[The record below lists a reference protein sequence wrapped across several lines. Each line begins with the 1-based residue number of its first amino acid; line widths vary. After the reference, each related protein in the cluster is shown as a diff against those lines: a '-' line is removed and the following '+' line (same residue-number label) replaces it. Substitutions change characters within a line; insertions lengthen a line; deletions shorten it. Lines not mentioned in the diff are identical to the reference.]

1 MPLPIIKK
9 DANGNYVVTGV
20 KEQEITQQQAQY
32 NDLVQSAQTITG
44 PEGDAARKL
53 ISTNP
58 NASAGLVSSMY
69 KSGMVQSN
77 DLVDTF
83 VAIDAQTKAQ
93 REQDIFKEQQRLSTE
108 RFNNSLWGTVWTGVK
123 GLSRGVTLAGST
135 VFELLAG
142 QVRTTGKAT
151 ENLIEGV
158 KQTLQGKA
166 SNDAWVL
173 EGKPIPSYEQTT
185 LYQAA
190 KELATEGKVDL
201 GAGFF
206 PSEETGAGFAA
217 RQQAMK
223 VMKVAVERNG
233 KQVKDADGNPI
244 YRPYSPIDPIS
255 TLLTFGN
262 PESGV
267 ARFVNAIGEL
277 GLYVV
282 TDPFLAYS
290 KLASSAKFLREQEA
304 ATGAIKSGEKLIIES
319 QLEEAHKATMAAFEE
334 MGIASKATA
343 AEKRLAYE
351 AAFLEETKLAAKYD
365 SLVNGIDYDAI
376 SSFLSGSKGA
386 PVIDAIANMDDW
398 QDIYTLSRRGG
409 KSGFTVDE
417 SIALASAKTR
427 EEVLE
432 KIAPYIANGQVV
444 QNTLERGTT
453 SSRLLSKISK
463 GATPKIANKIDGWAA
478 KAVRRVPVIQRIVS
492 SYNTYVPNQGTFVH
506 FADKDNLISTVINYA
521 KSTNVSED
529 VTRKI
534 INDIA
539 FATDASKAGY
549 TASAK
554 LFDAIFQANKDKLI
568 KAGIDESRLKELTRV
583 FEKERSKMSSYWAR
597 EHASGAYIDYV
608 FANGKKVT
616 ISGPH
621 IESELLNSMIY
632 FPPAR
637 EIMQEIAKT
646 GAINKATR
654 GISGKILNPVDN
666 FTNNF
671 WKKVVLVRP
680 AYVMRNIAE
689 EQIRVMGT
697 GHISFFNNPVTATAM
712 WLGRDGGP
720 KWRAVLN
727 TFDPFRHTVFGTS
740 FKMASRADELTTE
753 IAAHDA
759 SISYI
764 NFMNDSSIG
773 AANEVRKVAI
783 LNGFQDVEYGHPN
796 FWKGLA
802 NEIRILGESGIARAV
817 ARTEPGRE
825 SDTINYLLRGQGK
838 EDYLRFAN
846 AQSDEVK
853 AWLLTDEG
861 ARMYL
866 FDGVTET
873 ARGARRNVSVR
884 ARIEDVAGQ
893 DGVSSAAI
901 RRLIGY
907 GSVTGKGYSL
917 NIPKALDSAK
927 NSIRNKEQ
935 ISKGRKALK
944 DSTEE
949 FADSLKNVFDGKGNW
964 EGIRFKTPASVA
976 ASEKEKLD
984 FVTRFFDI
992 ATDFEKTTTMG
1003 PEWRQSYWDAVAT
1016 LAGAADAEAIA
1027 RLQSVAE
1034 KSLRPLVGAN
1044 GLLLGNNHKMWTVF
1058 KNVDGS
1064 GPLSL
1069 DRIHE
1074 YASNVANKRVAELFY
1089 NASKKRLLWHQ
1100 MRLIAPF
1107 GQAWQD
1113 TIYKW
1118 GKIGFDN
1125 PAQVYKVGK
1134 GLDFLTSPMSSPL
1147 YEITDA
1153 KDYYDPNQGFF
1164 FTDPQSGQRNFFIP
1178 YLSTFMN
1185 LAVNASQFNFSTK
1198 GAFATAASPQSFNFA
1213 IGGASILPGIGPG
1226 YSIGL
1231 NILDSLGK
1239 NPLDLLPGVWKDR
1252 VYKLVYPYGQPSL
1265 GAAGGVEA
1273 TLLSAN
1279 LARIISGVRGA
1290 QESYAGSFAPVM
1302 NYLATSGD
1310 YNLDSPEDQTRLIT
1324 DAGNFAKWF
1333 TIMRGLFGLG
1343 TPTAIQPKDLT
1354 RDKDGNDMLASALY
1368 ADFRRIE
1375 KENGSNFNKAY
1386 ADFLD
1391 LYGPEQVF
1399 AIISTTSGGPN
1410 NLATYQLIMRDPK
1423 VVDQYPDVYGYL
1435 YPNGGF
1441 SQELYKWQLRT
1452 GKRQRLTPEEVM
1464 EKATNIRYYAAVDRI
1479 LTRSAAEGWDSKYTD
1494 SLVSALGES
1503 YNLRGRVLTIDAG
1516 KDDRIMDQ
1524 LKRAAYDER
1533 FGDSD
1538 GATALR
1544 DYLYLRDKAIEAS
1557 GRKTLKNKSSE
1568 PQREFLAQQA
1578 LELIKKYPDFQKI
1591 FYRFF
1596 KKELEG

>member
-1 MPLPIIKK
+1 MSLPIIKK
-9 DANGNYVVTGV
+9 DANGNYIVTGV
-20 KEQEITQQQAQY
+20 KEREITQQQAQY
-32 NDLVQSAQTITG
+32 NDLVQSSQTILG

-53 ISTNP
+53 ISSNP

-69 KSGMVQSN
+69 KSGMVSKN

-93 REQDIFKEQQRLSTE
+93 REQDIFKEQQRVSTE
-108 RFNNSLWGTVWTGVK
+108 KFNNSLWGNVWTGVK

-135 VFELLAG
+135 LFELFGG
-142 QVRTTGKAT
+142 QLRSFGQAT
-151 ENLIEGV
+151 ENLVEQG
-158 KQTLQGKA
+158 KLLSQGKA

-173 EGKPIPSYEQTT
+173 DEKPIPTYEQTT

-217 RQQAMK
+217 RQQAIRAK
-223 VMKVAVERNG
+223 KVAVERNG
-233 KQVKDADGNPI
+233 QQVKDEDGNPL

-262 PESGV
+262 PETGF
-267 ARFVNAIGEL
+267 ARFINAIGEL

-304 ATGAIKSGEKLIIES
+304 ATGAIKSGEKLLVES

-334 MGIASKATA
+334 MGIATKATA
-343 AEKRLAYE
+343 AEKRAAYE
-351 AAFLEETKLAAKYD
+351 AAFLQETKLAAQFD
-365 SLVNGIDYDAI
+365 SLPNGVDYDAI
-376 SSFLSGSKGA
+376 ATFLSGSKGS
-386 PVIDAIANMDDW
+386 PVINAIANMDNW
-398 QDIYTLSRRGG
+398 QDIYTLSRKGG
-409 KSGFTVDE
+409 KAGFTVDE

-427 EEVLE
+427 EEVLST
-432 KIAPYIANGQVV
+432 IAPFIANGQVV

-453 SSRLLSKISK
+453 SSKVLSKITK
-463 GATPKIANKIDGWAA
+463 GTTPKIANKIDGWAA
-478 KAVRRVPVIQRIVS
+478 KTVRRVPVIQRIVS

-506 FADKDNLISTVINYA
+506 FADKDNLVSTVINYA
-521 KSTNVSED
+521 RSTNVPED
-529 VTRKI
+529 VTKKI
-534 INDIA
+534 IDDIA
-539 FATDASKAGY
+539 FATDPSKAGY

-554 LFDAIFQANKDKLI
+554 LFDAIFKANKDRLA
-568 KAGIDESRLKELTRV
+568 KAGIDESQLKELTRV
-583 FEKERSKMSSYWAR
+583 FEKERSKMSSYWSR

-608 FANGKKVT
+608 FSNGKKVT

-621 IESELLNSMIY
+621 IESELLNSMVY

-637 EIMQEIAKT
+637 EIMQEISKT
-646 GAINKATR
+646 NMLNKVTR
-654 GISGKILNPVDN
+654 GISGKIFNPVDN

-697 GHISFFNNPVTATAM
+697 GHISFFNNPITATAM

-720 KWRAVLN
+720 KWKSVLN
-727 TFDPFRHTVFGTS
+727 SFDPFRHTVFGTN
-740 FKMASRADELTTE
+740 FKMASRSEELATE
-753 IAAHDA
+753 ISAHDA

-773 AANEVRKVAI
+773 AANEVRKVSI

-802 NEIRILGESGIARAV
+802 NEIRILSESGIARAV

-825 SDTINYLLRGQGK
+825 ADTINFLLRGQGK

-846 AQSDEVK
+846 AQSEEVK

-873 ARGARRNVSVR
+873 SRGIRRNVSVR
-884 ARIEDVAGQ
+884 ARVEDVAGQ
-893 DGVSSAAI
+893 DGASSAAI

-907 GSVTGKGYSL
+907 GSINGEGYAL
-917 NIPKALDSAK
+917 NVPKALDSAR

-935 ISKGRKALK
+935 LSKKRRALK

-964 EGIRFKTPASVA
+964 EGVRFKTPASVA
-976 ASEKEKLD
+976 STEKDKVD

-992 ATDFEKTTTMG
+992 SVGFEKTTTMG
-1003 PEWRQSYWDAVAT
+1003 PEWRQKYWDAVST
-1016 LAGAADAEAIA
+1016 LAGAADAEALA

-1034 KSLRPLVGAN
+1034 KSLRPLVTVSGVS
-1044 GLLLGNNHKMWTVF
+1044 LGNNHRMWTAF
-1058 KNVDGS
+1058 KNADGS

-1074 YASNVANKRVAELFY
+1074 YASNVANKHVGELFY

-1107 GQAWQD
+1107 GNAWQD
-1113 TIYKW
+1113 TITKW
-1118 GKIGFDN
+1118 GKIAFDN
-1125 PAQVYKVGK
+1125 PAQVYKIQK

-1147 YEITDA
+1147 YEATDA
-1153 KDYYDPNQGFF
+1153 RDYYDPNQGFF

-1213 IGGASILPGIGPG
+1213 IGGASVLPGIGPG

-1239 NPLDLLPGVWKDR
+1239 NPLDLVPGTWKDK
-1252 VYKLVYPYGQPSL
+1252 VYKLVYPYGQPNI
-1265 GAAGGVEA
+1265 GASGGVEA
-1273 TLLSAN
+1273 AVLSAN
-1279 LARIISGVRGA
+1279 LSRIISGVRGA
-1290 QESYAGSFAPVM
+1290 QEAYAGSFAPVM

-1310 YNLDSPEDQTRLIT
+1310 YNLDLPEDQTRLINDT
-1324 DAGNFAKWF
+1324 NNFAKWF
-1333 TIMRGLFGLG
+1333 TVFRGIFGLV

-1354 RDKDGNDMLASALY
+1354 RSKDGNEMLATALY
-1368 ADFRRIE
+1368 ADFRKIE
-1375 KENGSNFNKAY
+1375 QANGSNINKSY

-1399 AIISTTSGGPN
+1399 AIISSTSGGPN

-1441 SQELYKWQLRT
+1441 SQELYKWQMRT
-1452 GKRQRLTPEEVM
+1452 NKRQRLDSTEVL
-1464 EKATNIRYYAAVDRI
+1464 EKAVNIRYYAAVDRA
-1479 LTRSAAEGWDSKYTD
+1479 LTRSVAEGWDSDYTD
-1494 SLVSALGES
+1494 SVVSNLSES
-1503 YNLRGRVLTIDAG
+1503 YNLKGRVLKIDAG
-1516 KDDRIMDQ
+1516 KNDRLMDQ

-1538 GATALR
+1538 AASGLR

-1557 GRKTLKNKSSE
+1557 GKKTLKNQASQ
-1568 PQREFLAQQA
+1568 PQREYLAQQA
-1578 LELIKKYPDFQKI
+1578 LEIIKKYPDFQKI